1 MPALKSTARNI
12 IRKWLTFVGVR
23 SKRKSQIKNN
33 AYTCFRKI
41 AMENLTENK
50 KLVVIKTQISKA
62 IAKAN
67 DLVIKTKEDLPKAT
81 ELLSQIKVVG
91 KMIKE
96 QKELL
101 TKPAKEIIDNARAFF
116 NPVES
121 QYTEAEK
128 IVKEKM
134 LAFNQAELDKA
145 KVQTEKITEKVETG
159 KMSFEKAADKIQE
172 ITPEKNVE
180 SKSGAVQF
188 RTVKEVVI
196 EDENK
201 VPREYLMLDM
211 VKIRK
216 VALAGVEIAGV
227 KVVEKQVVAGIV
239 R

>member
-1 MPALKSTARNI
+1 
-12 IRKWLTFVGVR
+12 
-23 SKRKSQIKNN
+23 
-33 AYTCFRKI
+33 
-41 AMENLTENK
+41 MENLTENK

>member
-1 MPALKSTARNI
+1 
-12 IRKWLTFVGVR
+12 
-23 SKRKSQIKNN
+23 
-33 AYTCFRKI
+33 
-41 AMENLTENK
+41 
-50 KLVVIKTQISKA
+50 
-62 IAKAN
+62 
-67 DLVIKTKEDLPKAT
+67 
-81 ELLSQIKVVG
+81 
-91 KMIKE
+91 
-96 QKELL
+96 
-101 TKPAKEIIDNARAFF
+101 
-116 NPVES
+116 
-121 QYTEAEK
+121 
-128 IVKEKM
+128 M